1 MMQATSIPDYHT
13 YMYCTQEKKRN
24 INIKKSMH
32 GTGGGKK
39 NTLYLNDKTVA
50 IAHVYTRVYYQ
61 VTTREIDA
69 TTNVALALSTD
80 VFVVQICITNSDAE
94 TCVRVGPNKAE
105 KGRAMLRSSLYFFFF
120 L

>member
-1 MMQATSIPDYHT
+1 MELEA
-13 YMYCTQEKKRN
+13 
-24 INIKKSMH
+24 
-32 GTGGGKK
+32 GKK

>member
-69 TTNVALALSTD
+69 TTTTTTNVALALSTD
-80 VFVVQICITNSDAE
+80 VLQQ
-94 TCVRVGPNKAE
+94 
-105 KGRAMLRSSLYFFFF
+105 
-120 L
+120 